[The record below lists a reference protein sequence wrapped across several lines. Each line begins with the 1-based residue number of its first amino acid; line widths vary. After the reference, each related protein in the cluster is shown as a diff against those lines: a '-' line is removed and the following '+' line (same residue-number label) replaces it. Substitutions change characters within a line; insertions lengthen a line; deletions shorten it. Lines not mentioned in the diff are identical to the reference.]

1 MVDTKVNGI
10 FNHSNN
16 AIYQPLKQRPTMK
29 LIEENQLVGT
39 GDGYAHFRNLYDTD
53 NTVTGRVS
61 VPTSKS
67 FNCNEYR
74 HLTNTELRK
83 LFIKGEEINKS

>member
-1 MVDTKVNGI
+1 MTYLVIIGGATTLYI
-10 FNHSNN
+10 ETL
-16 AIYQPLKQRPTMK
+16 QQRTTMK
-29 LIEENQLVGT
+29 LIAENQLVGT

-53 NTVTGRVS
+53 DTVTGRAS

-74 HLTNTELRK
+74 HLTTTELRK
-83 LFIKGEEINKS
+83 LFIKGVDI